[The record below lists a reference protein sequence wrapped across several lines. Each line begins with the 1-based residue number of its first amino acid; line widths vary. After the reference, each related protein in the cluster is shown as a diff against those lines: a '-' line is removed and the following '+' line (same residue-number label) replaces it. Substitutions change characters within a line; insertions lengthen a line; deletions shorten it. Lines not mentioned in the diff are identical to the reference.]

1 MLISLLGSVLAVTTA
16 FSALPVHLFINV
28 NVPGWEQ
35 YRVFLQNI
43 LIFLGNGLN
52 SGGLAII
59 AFTLIIKTLMLPLT
73 IKSTKSSKAMQELQP
88 KIKELQKKYG
98 KDRQRI
104 SQETMTLYQQYGV
117 NPMAGCLPMLIQI
130 PIFWGLYYAIRHVS
144 ESNVDVFSHGFI
156 WLHSLAQPDPYKILP
171 LLAGAF
177 QFVQARM
184 MRPQGQLGQ
193 ASDPQQK
200 MMNQMMQFMP
210 LMVVLF
216 GWNFASGPVIYWVT
230 QAFYSIVQQ
239 WLITGWGGML
249 DWFPWLPDLPEH
261 KRLGY
266 HPPRN
271 LDDVVVV
278 SAGGGAKK
286 GGIQG
291 WLMAKVEAANQHQA
305 AVKEQREGET
315 RPASGK
321 APARPAKS
329 ANGRAQEPTAAS
341 DEPVVDEAI
350 ARPARKS
357 SSYQDRVNAAT
368 KFGAQSRQAAA
379 NGADGNGAEP
389 QEVATAGS
397 GGKRPASARKGKR
410 KRG

>member
-1 MLISLLGSVLAVTTA
+1 MLISLLGSVLAITT
-16 FSALPVHLFINV
+16 SLPTLAVHLGI
-28 NVPGWEQ
+28 NVPGWEP

-43 LIFLGNGLN
+43 LIFLGNLLN

-59 AFTLIIKTLMLPLT
+59 AFTLIIKTLLLPLSV
-73 IKSTKSSKAMQELQP
+73 KSTKSSKAMQELQP

-104 SQETMTLYQQYGV
+104 SQETMALYQAHGV
-117 NPMAGCLPMLIQI
+117 NPMAGCLPMLIQL

-144 ESNVDVFSHGFI
+144 TGHVEVFSHGFL
-156 WLHSLAQPDPYKILP
+156 WLPSLATADPYKILP
-171 LLAGAF
+171 ILAGVF
-177 QFVQARM
+177 QFIQARM
-184 MRPQGQLGQ
+184 MRPAGQ
-193 ASDPQQK
+193 AGQATDPQQK
-200 MMNQMMQFMP
+200 MMNQMMQYMP

-216 GWNFASGPVIYWVT
+216 GWSFASGPVIYWVT

-278 SAGGGAKK
+278 SGAGAVKK

-291 WLMAKVEAANQHQA
+291 WLMSKVEAANQHQA
-305 AVKEQREGET
+305 EIKEQQREAVTKRSG
-315 RPASGK
+315 GK
-321 APARPAKS
+321 AASRPAKASNGHAEEPLES
-329 ANGRAQEPTAAS
+329 AE
-341 DEPVVDEAI
+341 EPVIDDA
-350 ARPARKS
+350 ATKPSRRS
-357 SSYQDRVNAAT
+357 TSYQDRVNAAT
-368 KFGAQSRQAAA
+368 KFGAQTRGRAA
-379 NGADGNGAEP
+379 NGAASEPPPDVADGNGA
-389 QEVATAGS
+389 GS
-397 GGKRPASARKGKR
+397 PAPARKGKR

>member
-1 MLISLLGSVLAVTTA
+1 MLISLLGPVLAMTTA
-16 FSALPVHLFINV
+16 LATLPVHLFINV
-28 NVPGWEQ
+28 PGWEP

-43 LIFLGNGLN
+43 LIFLGNLLN

-104 SQETMTLYQQYGV
+104 SQETMALYQAHGV
-117 NPMAGCLPMLIQI
+117 NPMAGCLPMFIQL

-144 ESNVDVFSHGFI
+144 EGNVEVFSNGFL
-156 WLHSLAQPDPYKILP
+156 WLHSLARADPYKILP
-171 LLAGAF
+171 ILAGIF
-177 QFVQARM
+177 QFIQARM
-184 MRPQGQLGQ
+184 MRPAGQ
-193 ASDPQQK
+193 AGQATDPQQK
-200 MMNQMMQFMP
+200 MMNQMMQYMP

-261 KRLGY
+261 RRLGY

-278 SAGGGAKK
+278 SGPGAVKK

-305 AVKEQREGET
+305 AIKEQQQETAAKRTGGRSRPAKAANGQADEPAAADGEPVIDEAAT
-315 RPASGK
+315 RPA
-321 APARPAKS
+321 RH
-329 ANGRAQEPTAAS
+329 
-341 DEPVVDEAI
+341 
-350 ARPARKS
+350 S

-368 KFGAQSRQAAA
+368 RFGGQSKRPPA
-379 NGADGNGAEP
+379 NGT
-389 QEVATAGS
+389 TAPEAAPEIASS
-397 GGKRPASARKGKR
+397 GGAPNPIPTRKGKR